1 MRKLLWVGLGVA
13 VTVVVVQQVARS
25 SFGVRFRESMAH
37 HEEALRAALLPDEET
52 LARARETRAGYRG
65 RTRTTDGT
73 EPMSDAEMFPDDG
86 TDYF

>member
-1 MRKLLWVGLGVA
+1 MRKLLWIGLGVA

-25 SFGVRFRESMAH
+25 SFGIRFRESMAH

-65 RTRTTDGT
+65 RGAAEGP
-73 EPMSDAEMFPDDG
+73 EPVSDAEMFPDDG